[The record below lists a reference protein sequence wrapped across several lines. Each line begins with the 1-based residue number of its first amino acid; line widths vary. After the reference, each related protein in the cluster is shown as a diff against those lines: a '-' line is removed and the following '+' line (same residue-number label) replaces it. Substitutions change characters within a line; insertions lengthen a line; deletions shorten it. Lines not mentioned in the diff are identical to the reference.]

1 MAHRMMIEAF
11 RWLRSQ
17 DDKRLLDS
25 LAHTGIR
32 EDNLL
37 RHLTRLRQQHGREV
51 EKDAIAG

>member
-1 MAHRMMIEAF
+1 MAYRMMIETF

-25 LAHTGIR
+25 LAHTDIR

-37 RHLTRLRQQHGREV
+37 RHLTRLHQQHGRKV
-51 EKDAIAG
+51 IRDAIAG